1 MNFFFRWPWTF
12 TNDLRTKSWN
22 TLRSQAI
29 LVWSK
34 NLQCFSI
41 REISWN
47 EKGFDNLKEPLCLTK
62 YFQKKVRTC
71 SIIVFTH
78 VTTTYTSNNCKS
90 TLTYTDFCAVEYQL
104 TLSVN
109 VNFTLTV
116 YLGYVRL
123 SPDVPLCV
131 YMYIW
136 LVSVWTSI

>member
-47 EKGFDNLKEPLCLTK
+47 EKGFDNLKDLYVLQNIFNKLQIRQILLALEENSYGIIRYMCVLNCEFDQLCIW
-62 YFQKKVRTC
+62 FQLCKVTESLFYCKTCCKWKKK
-71 SIIVFTH
+71 
-78 VTTTYTSNNCKS
+78 NKGW
-90 TLTYTDFCAVEYQL
+90 A
-104 TLSVN
+104 
-109 VNFTLTV
+109 
-116 YLGYVRL
+116 G
-123 SPDVPLCV
+123 
-131 YMYIW
+131 M
-136 LVSVWTSI
+136 